1 MTLLGTLPRCHE
13 TTAQQTVR
21 LFFGKLATSLRRNE
35 VLRKHT
41 PRHQVVLIA
50 LHAGHGDVGGSPAE
64 RPVQP
69 NGNVA
74 QGGSLYLRDGAR
86 IPKSHRE
93 GRDSAVLLNV
103 LRAQVDC
110 QRLACHGRDV
120 ETHACGVIILDHS
133 RHAVDKV
140 VPLVDVPSEED
151 ALALEDLSTAGL
163 QRALL
168 QPPMRLEVCLVG
180 VVVHG
185 NDAQGILVA
194 VVEEDLCRQA
204 VH

>member
-93 GRDSAVLLNV
+93 GRDSAVLLMSSVHKWTANGLPV
-103 LRAQVDC
+103 TVVTWRHML
-110 QRLACHGRDV
+110 V
-120 ETHACGVIILDHS
+120 ES
-133 RHAVDKV
+133 
-140 VPLVDVPSEED
+140 
-151 ALALEDLSTAGL
+151 
-163 QRALL
+163 
-168 QPPMRLEVCLVG
+168 
-180 VVVHG
+180 
-185 NDAQGILVA
+185 
-194 VVEEDLCRQA
+194 
-204 VH
+204 